1 MRPDKM
7 LLTVASALALAAG
20 AFLSYPVAAAEAG
33 FHAAYFSESSF
44 LTLTPGQTGQF
55 SVGFSNTGDQA
66 WVKSTAGQAV
76 SLHTAAPLDNTTDNA
91 AGWASGWAA
100 ANIYA
105 NQLSDLVA
113 PAQVGF
119 FVYDVRV
126 PAAAALGAHTFYGR
140 PVIDGVGPLE
150 DYGYYQIATIVASA
164 YTLAITGTTPATPS
178 TTSNP
183 TVAGN
188 GAPPSTTVTIF
199 DGTTNVGSGTSG
211 ADGTFS
217 IAVNNA
223 LSVGAHSLTATA
235 TGATTSAV
243 YTYTVVA
250 ASTGGST
257 TTTTSGSLTLSR
269 PGTYSIIVT
278 ASKALNS
285 GPVTAANYKWDS
297 GTFPTAPTLQTGSL
311 AVRLDFPSTALP
323 AAGTHTLDVYSQTFQ
338 DASLF
343 SPNPTSF
350 TVVITTDSTAPTLS
364 AASAVAATMVDLT
377 FSEAMRSSAEG
388 YFPTTNAID
397 STARYTLT
405 NPDGSAATTGGS
417 SGSGTAIT
425 VSAATTGGTSTDA
438 ALYNET
444 KARLTLSAALST
456 TTTYTITVTLFADQA
471 GNVVT
476 TASTTFLYSGTSVL
490 PTVSSVTA
498 TQLTFVVT
506 YSKAMSHLA
515 VANATATVC
524 AGTGTQID
532 NKANYTLGTTMGTA
546 LANAATTCFISSD
559 ERTVTFTFTPA
570 TGIVQGSYTYS
581 IGGVSD
587 NISTANLVSPNPTA
601 SSVTATNSA
610 PKLATATYLSASSF
624 SVTFSEAMSTT
635 ATTDTGSATNPNNY
649 SVSGGTG
656 GTGIGTYGDL
666 CLTGGTASISTA
678 DSKTFTILCTGAN
691 GKWGTA
697 STTLQVY
704 RVIDSDAG
712 SLLDPSPSAK
722 AF

>member
-7 LLTVASALALAAG
+7 LLTVASALAIAAG

-44 LTLTPGQTGQF
+44 LSLTRGQTGQF

-76 SLHTAAPLDNTTDNA
+76 SLHTAAPLDNATDSA
-91 AGWASGWAA
+91 AGWASGWSAP
-100 ANIYA
+100 NIYA
-105 NQLSDLVA
+105 KQLSDLVA
-113 PAQVGF
+113 PGQVGF
-119 FVYDVRV
+119 FVYNVTV

-140 PVIDGVGPLE
+140 PVVDGVGPLE
-150 DYGYYQIATIVASA
+150 DYGYYQIATIVSST

-211 ADGTFS
+211 SDGTFS

-223 LSVGAHSLTATA
+223 LAVGAHSLTATA

-243 YTYTVVA
+243 YTYTVTA
-250 ASTGGST
+250 TSTG
-257 TTTTSGSLTLSR
+257 TTTTSGSLTLTR

-278 ASKALNS
+278 FSKAVNA

-297 GTFPTAPTLQTGSL
+297 AAFPTTPTLQTGSL

-323 AAGTHTLDVYSQTFQ
+323 AAGTHTLDVYNQTFQ

-350 TVVITTDSTAPTLS
+350 TVSVSTDSTSPTLS
-364 AASAVAATMVDLT
+364 AVTAVAANAVDVT
-377 FSEAMRSSAEG
+377 FSEAMRSSAAG

-444 KARLTLSAALST
+444 KARLTLSASLNT
-456 TTTYTITVTLFADQA
+456 LITYTLTVTLFADQA
-471 GNVVT
+471 GNTVT
-476 TASTTFLYSGTSVL
+476 TASTTFVYSGASVL

-498 TQLTFVVT
+498 TQLQLTVT

-515 VANATATVC
+515 VANATATAC
-524 AGTGTQID
+524 AGSGTQID

-587 NISTANLVSPNPTA
+587 NISTGNLVSPNPTA
-601 SSVTATNSA
+601 GSVSATNAA

-624 SVTFSEAMSTT
+624 SVTFSEAMSTS

-656 GTGIGTYGDL
+656 GTGIGAYGDL
-666 CLTGGTASISTA
+666 CLTGGTASISTS

-704 RVIDSDAG
+704 RVVGSDVAD
-712 SLLDPSPSAK
+712 LLDPSPSAK